1 MIALALRAD
10 IERYA
15 AGMRHHNPLFTR
27 AERGTLAA
35 DHLVRYLANIR
46 VLILHTQPHLMRAI
60 AKAREA
66 ANGALANHYSKKLG
80 EEAGHEEWAERDVR
94 QVTAMIA
101 ASVPQDRARA
111 LDELVS
117 FIERTIDEDPS
128 LYLSYMLFAEY
139 LIVLMGPEW
148 LHHLETRCGIPRSS
162 MTVIGN
168 HAELDREHSE
178 EAFEAIDELVVD
190 PRKLPAMRRVLS
202 DTVALFERFS
212 TEVVAQGDE
221 ARYAASVRAPAA

>member
-15 AGMRHHNPLFTR
+15 AAMRHQNPLFTR

-35 DHLVRYLANIR
+35 EHLVRYLANIR
-46 VLILHTQPHLMRAI
+46 VLIMHTEPHLMRAI
-60 AKAREA
+60 VRARGLA
-66 ANGALANHYSKKLG
+66 DFALATHYKKKLG
-80 EEAGHEEWAERDVR
+80 EEAGHEQWAERDVE
-94 QVTAMIA
+94 QVSAMVA
-101 ASVPQDRARA
+101 RAVPQDRARS
-111 LDELVS
+111 LDELVD
-117 FIERTIDEDPS
+117 FIESTIDEDPA

-148 LHHLETRCGIPRSS
+148 LLHLETRCGIPRSS

-178 EAFEAIDELVVD
+178 EAFEMIDELVVD
-190 PRKLPAMRRVLS
+190 PRKLPAMRRVLAQ
-202 DTVALFERFS
+202 TVALFDRFS